1 MNTDP
6 THNQSFFDL
15 SNLNSL
21 RQDALKSAGDG
32 DASKQALKKAAQ
44 HFESIFTQMLLTSMR
59 KANEAFED
67 TDSPFNSSSV
77 KFYREMHDQQMS
89 LELSNNGSLGLAD
102 LIVQQLSPTKNG
114 YMPASVIRT
123 GAEIQSDKIASG
135 QQSTAQVEAKPSILE
150 SADGSEENDVTKAE
164 RSQNQPQDPK
174 SFESP
179 EDFISTLWDYAKSAA
194 QKLGLNPAV
203 MVAQAALET
212 GWGKHVIAKPDGNS
226 SFNLFNIKADS
237 RWEGDSASKMTLEFE
252 QGLPVKKQAN
262 FRAYDSLKQSFNDY
276 VDFLQSNPR
285 YGDALKKA
293 ASPSEYLDALQQ
305 AGYATDPNYANKIKN
320 VMGGEQFRSAL
331 TSLVRQGVN

>member
-67 TDSPFNSSSV
+67 QDSPFNSSSV

-114 YMPASVIRT
+114 YMPASVVRT
-123 GAEIQSDKIASG
+123 GADIQSDKIANG
-135 QQSTAQVEAKPSILE
+135 QNTVANAEVKPETAQPAVALQSKEVEE
-150 SADGSEENDVTKAE
+150 
-164 RSQNQPQDPK
+164 QNADPK
-174 SFESP
+174 SFEGP
-179 EDFISTLWDYAKSAA
+179 EEFISTLWDYAKSAA
-194 QKLGLNPAV
+194 QKIGLNPAV

-212 GWGKHVIAKPDGNS
+212 GWGKHVISKPDGNS

-237 RWEGDSASKMTLEFE
+237 RWKGDSASKMTLEFE

-262 FRAYDSLKQSFNDY
+262 FRAYESIKQSFNDY

-293 ASPSEYLDALQQ
+293 ASPSDYLEALQQ

>member
-15 SNLNSL
+15 NNLNSL

-44 HFESIFTQMLLTSMR
+44 QFESIFTQMLLTSMR

-67 TDSPFNSSSV
+67 KDSPFNSSSV
-77 KFYREMHDQQMS
+77 KFYRDMHDQQMA
-89 LELSNNGSLGLAD
+89 LELSNKGSLGLAD
-102 LIVQQLSPTKNG
+102 LIVQQLSPQKDG
-114 YMPASVIRT
+114 YMPSSVIRT
-123 GAEIQSDKIASG
+123 GAEIQSDRLASG
-135 QQSTAQVEAKPSILE
+135 NTQQTNTSEKPELKEVTVQEAAQPKQ
-150 SADGSEENDVTKAE
+150 AD
-164 RSQNQPQDPK
+164 PQAFD
-174 SFESP
+174 SP
-179 EDFISTLWDYAKSAA
+179 EEFINTLWSYAKSAA
-194 QKLGLNPAV
+194 EKIGLNPAV

-237 RWEGDSASKMTLEFE
+237 RWTGDSASKMTLEFE

-262 FRAYDSLKQSFNDY
+262 FRAYESLKDSFSDY
-276 VDFLQSNPR
+276 VNFLQSNPR
-285 YGDALKKA
+285 YEEALKKV
-293 ASPSEYLDALQQ
+293 SKPSEYLDALQQ

-320 VMGGEQFRSAL
+320 VLGGSHFQSAV
-331 TSLVRQGVN
+331 SSFIRQGVN